1 MSVVEFM
8 EIMKKMKEFDESYE
22 NSFMLMVFRY
32 YMGMVLEMLM
42 FIRVVRIVNWEFYFE
57 VFEIF
62 IKYFFVYDYLNYAR
76 IIFFYLVK
84 MKVLLNID
92 FEIYVEFKDGKWL
105 VNKNFCVRFYTRLVL
120 IMFWN
125 I

>member
-1 MSVVEFM
+1 M

-22 NSFMLMVFRY
+22 NSFMLMVFRQ